1 MNKIIYKLS
10 HTLVFNNRF
19 NNVKNTY
26 NILREQ
32 NVLYKVYHD
41 RSKHKI
47 INSVEFVNLL
57 LPVLLP

>member
-1 MNKIIYKLS
+1 MNKVIYKLS

-26 NILREQ
+26 ITRAKCTVQ
-32 NVLYKVYHD
+32 SIYHD
-41 RSKHKI
+41 RYKHKI